1 MDNVETLDVREHIN
15 SGREPFS
22 VIMQAVSRLETGQ
35 KLLLIAPFEPAPLYS
50 VMARKGFEYS
60 SKPRDDGDWEA
71 LFSPFAEEEPGTTI
85 DLDVRGLEPP
95 EPLVKILEAVAAMP
109 ERTDLR
115 AHTDRRP
122 VHLYS
127 QLEER
132 GYTGESQEQPDGSF
146 VTLIRTAHLA
156 GPTAA

>member
-1 MDNVETLDVREHIN
+1 MDNTVVTLDVREHIN
-15 SGREPFS
+15 AGREPFS
-22 VIMQAVSRLETGQ
+22 AIMQAVSRLENHQ

-50 VMARKGFEYS
+50 VMARKGFEYAS
-60 SKPRDDGDWEA
+60 TPRDNGDWEV
-71 LFSPFAEEEPGTTI
+71 LFSPSAEEEPSTTI

-95 EPLVKILEAVAAMP
+95 EPLVKILEAVAALP
-109 ERTDLR
+109 EKTDLR

-132 GYTGESQEQPDGSF
+132 GYTSESEEQSDGSF
-146 VTLIRTAHLA
+146 VTLIRARA
-156 GPTAA
+156 S